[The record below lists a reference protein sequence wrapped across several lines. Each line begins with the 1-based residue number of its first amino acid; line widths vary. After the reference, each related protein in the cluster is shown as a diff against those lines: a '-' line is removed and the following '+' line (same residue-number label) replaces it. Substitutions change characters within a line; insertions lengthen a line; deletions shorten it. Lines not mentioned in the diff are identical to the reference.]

1 MLSGGALRKF
11 ERLVESARRYARLR
25 EQVVAPFTAGWPLV
39 RRALLE
45 IGLTLKDGGAIADE
59 ADVFFLTRAELEGA
73 GDLKTHVEERK
84 KLWQRQRRLT
94 PPRLIGTA
102 PRIWQLAQRIMPQGF
117 GGAAKEDLPPGAV
130 CGIPASPGRATGTA
144 RIVRG
149 PQEFGRV
156 RDGDVL
162 IAPATAPAWTSIFAR
177 VAAVVTD
184 TGSPMAHAS
193 LVAREYGIPA
203 VVGTGDATRR
213 FRDGELVT
221 VDGAAGAAFAAT

>member
-1 MLSGGALRKF
+1 MRKF
-11 ERLVESARRYARLR
+11 ERLLEIARRYARLR
-25 EQVVAPFTAGWPLV
+25 EEVVAPFTAGWPLL

-45 IGLTLKDGGAIADE
+45 VGRALKIAGTLGDE

-73 GDLKTHVEERK
+73 GDLRTQVKERK
-84 KLWQRQRRLT
+84 KVWCRQRRLS
-94 PPRLIGTA
+94 PPRQIGTA
-102 PRIWQLAQRIMPQGF
+102 PRIWQLAQRMMPQGF
-117 GGAAKEDLPPGAV
+117 GGAAKKELPAGAAR
-130 CGIPASPGRATGTA
+130 GIPASPGRATGPA

-149 PQEFGRV
+149 PAEFERV

-162 IAPATAPAWTSIFAR
+162 IAPATAPAWTPLFAR
-177 VAAVVTD
+177 VVAVVTN

-213 FRDGELVT
+213 FRDGDLIT
-221 VDGAAGAAFAAT
+221 VDGAAGAAFAAP